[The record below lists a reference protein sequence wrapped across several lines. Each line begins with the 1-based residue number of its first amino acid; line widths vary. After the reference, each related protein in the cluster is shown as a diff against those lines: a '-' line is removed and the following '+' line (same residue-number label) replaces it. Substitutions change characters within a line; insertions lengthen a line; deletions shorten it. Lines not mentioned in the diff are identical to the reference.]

1 MKRCKRLASLLLVP
15 LVLTSCADILD
26 LGFLTEPAPMEQY
39 EEYFDGIT
47 PERGEIAVG
56 TADLSNLDLE
66 YSERELGTDYDVGLA
81 TRIVFADSGS
91 TVYGK
96 GAETDGK
103 DVVISAAGTYI
114 VSGSAKGALLT
125 VKASSEDEVR
135 LVLSGLSLSGKSGA
149 AIDVR
154 SAASVLLTLVGEN
167 TISDS
172 TEYKP
177 SALDR
182 GNTAVLLSAVPLCV
196 NGLGSLSVAGNRSH
210 GILSRDELVL
220 TGGKLSVHTTKAG
233 IVGEH
238 CVKIGGG
245 ELHVVAEEEGILSGV
260 VLDQSNANTNYET
273 PSDKPDSGETG
284 ESGGA
289 VSDGTGELGETSGY
303 VYISGG
309 FLDVYSTGDAI
320 RAESLIL
327 VKDGKLDLV
336 TGIRVDEVEE
346 KEEAETAETL
356 PNFWDIFNFE
366 ETEPEASEERAFEVY
381 SDGLHAS
388 SDIIIWGG
396 TLVIDASSHALY
408 SGGTVCV
415 DGGRLLLHSVRDGL
429 HALGSVGV
437 SDGVVIL
444 EYSRYGMI
452 GENVH
457 VSGGHIYIGKS
468 VKGVVAKGM
477 LGIWRGV
484 LAVAGSEELPLDFG
498 TAVMTGGTLIALG
511 NADSAREFFP
521 FGSQGMI
528 LAHFSS
534 RGEGYPLA
542 ICDGEGEFLLSL
554 EGKCPYTVAYIS
566 SPDLQ
571 KGNVYTVM
579 SGGFAPKADRYGFAT
594 AGAQVIGAV
603 PLIVVTANS

>member
-1 MKRCKRLASLLLVP
+1 MKRCKWVALLLLVP

-66 YSERELGTDYDVGLA
+66 YSEREFGTDYDVGLA

-135 LVLSGLSLSGKSGA
+135 LVFSGLSLSAKVGT
-149 AIDVR
+149 AIDIR

-245 ELHVVAEEEGILSGV
+245 ELYIVAEEEGTLSGV
-260 VLDQSNANTNYET
+260 VLDQSNANPNYET
-273 PSDKPDSGETG
+273 PSDKPASGETG
-284 ESGGA
+284 GDG
-289 VSDGTGELGETSGY
+289 SDGTGELGETSGY

-356 PNFWDIFNFE
+356 PDFWDIFNFE

-396 TLVIDASSHALY
+396 TLVIDASSHAIY

-415 DGGRLLLHSVRDGL
+415 DGGWLLLRSVRDGL

-437 SDGVVIL
+437 SDGVLIL
-444 EYSRYGMI
+444 EYSRHGMV
-452 GENVH
+452 GEDVH

-498 TAVMTGGTLIALG
+498 TGVATGGTLIALG

-521 FGSQGMI
+521 FGSQGVI

-542 ICDGEGEFLLSL
+542 ICDEEGEFLLSL

-571 KGNVYTVM
+571 KGNVYTIT

-594 AGAQVIGAV
+594 AGAQVIGAE